1 MADFYPDLVSSLPD
15 ADIPVAGVQGKLL
28 QGEYGQVV
36 FFDLAANAKVPPHA
50 HGAQWGVVLE
60 GTMELTIGGKARTY
74 RKGDAYYIPAGITHA
89 AIFITRSKALD
100 FFADKDR
107 YRIKIK

>member
-28 QGEYGQVV
+28 QGEHGQVV

-60 GTMELTIGGKARTY
+60 GEMELTIGGKTRTY

-89 AIFITRSKALD
+89 ATFITRCKALD

-107 YRIKIK
+107 YRVKVK